1 VNWGIL
7 TVPGQRDG
15 VDGGHLWILFEDSE
29 SNDING
35 ELVALDRLWCLETLK
50 IPSNFV
56 AVADLRL
63 TLKFSRRRSTDPRC
77 RDIYI

>member
-1 VNWGIL
+1 MNWGVL

-35 ELVALDRLWCLETLK
+35 ELAALDRLWCLETLK
-50 IPSNFV
+50 IPSNYV
-56 AVADLRL
+56 AVGDLRL
-63 TLKFSRRRSTDPRC
+63 TLKFSAADQPDPRR